1 MRQQVMGPIT
11 ETANMASF
19 ATPEVRSVF
28 EEWARIVEDEIV
40 ACVKEDPKVRP
51 AAIAEKV
58 KLSEQSVLFFV
69 SKLLREGRVTVEEF
83 RVAE

>member
-1 MRQQVMGPIT
+1 MTGPVT
-11 ETANMASF
+11 ETANMAPF

-28 EEWARIVEDEIV
+28 EEWAKIVEDEIV
-40 ACVKEDPKVRP
+40 VCIKKDLKMRP

-69 SKLLREGRVTVEEF
+69 SKLLREGRLMVEEF